1 MTEWQ
6 DLGQVRPSNQEII
19 DMIYPVG
26 AIYISVNSANP
37 ATLFGG
43 TWQQLTDTFLYASTT
58 ADDDVTT
65 APSGQG
71 EATHTLTE
79 AELPNI
85 TGSYQLHGQESGSIV
100 YNITGHAT
108 GTQVSGKYKTI
119 STSTSGAWSQQN
131 IGFAFGSGQ
140 AHENMPPYMKVYMWK
155 RTE

>member
-19 DMIYPVG
+19 NMIYPVG

-65 APSGQG
+65 APEGQG
-71 EATHTLTE
+71 EETHTLTTNE
-79 AELPNI
+79 MPSHTHTA
-85 TGSYQLHGQESGSIV
+85 
-100 YNITGHAT
+100 
-108 GTQVSGKYKTI
+108 GKYDGYGIENQEVASGNAFIAVKINTRTTTS
-119 STSTSGAWSQQN
+119 STRILTNSAG
-131 IGFAFGSGQ
+131 GSQ
-140 AHENMPPYMKVYMWK
+140 AHNNMPPYMKVYMWK
-155 RTE
+155 RTG